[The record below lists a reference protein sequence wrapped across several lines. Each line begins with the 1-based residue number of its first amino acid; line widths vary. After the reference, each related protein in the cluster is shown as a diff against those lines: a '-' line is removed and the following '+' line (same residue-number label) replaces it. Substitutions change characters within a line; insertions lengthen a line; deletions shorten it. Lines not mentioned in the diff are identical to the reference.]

1 MYHTNNNEW
10 NEFNNTLLWKDTTIT
25 NLHPFVIDKDEKVQ
39 KQQNYFI
46 ILEKTDETSTQII
59 VSPHPHSKQIL
70 ILCD

>member
-1 MYHTNNNEW
+1 MNSTTHCCG
-10 NEFNNTLLWKDTTIT
+10 KIQQTIT

-46 ILEKTDETSTQII
+46 ILEKTDETSIQII